1 MNNYSANH
9 DKEKQ
14 RTDEAWA
21 RLQETLAGEPL
32 NHKWAEWDRKTEAA
46 KFEALKQDGYL
57 SGADYHKAEEL
68 GYAEQQDPV
77 TGSSGDR
84 SRSRRPR
91 MKRRRKWTMAV
102 AGITI
107 VAAFLAT
114 PVGNTAM
121 AAILNQFR
129 MQSVTAVN
137 ESDLRNMFYSVSEN
151 GDLKET
157 INKFGSFSSSSGTIS
172 GKIKPEQVKDKL
184 GYAPLSAALSN
195 DGAELTV
202 NPSGEI
208 TLNLNVNEVN
218 KAMKRLGAEQLLP
231 ESIDGRPITLHIP
244 ETVNYDLSPDSAHW
258 ANLTQMNTPAITVD
272 PAIKVEEAL
281 EAIINFPLLPD
292 SLKSSLK
299 QSSILAGEIPMPVIS
314 QDNADQ
320 ITVEGTKVLVSH
332 HEYGQD
338 TTYDAVWVHDG
349 QLFQL
354 FGGNV
359 YTTKEKI
366 TAKVQELIQS

>member
-21 RLQETLAGEPL
+21 RLQQTLAGESL
-32 NHKWAEWDRKTEAA
+32 NDKWAEWDRKAEAA
-46 KFEALKQDGYL
+46 KLEVMEQDGYL
-57 SGADYHKAEEL
+57 SGTDSRTAEEL
-68 GYAEQQDPV
+68 GYAERQDPV
-77 TGSSGDR
+77 TGSGRDR
-84 SRSRRPR
+84 GRSRRPK
-91 MKRRRKWTMAV
+91 MKRRRKWAIAAASM
-102 AGITI
+102 TI
-107 VAAFLAT
+107 AAAFLAT

-129 MQSVTAVN
+129 AQSVTVVN
-137 ESDLRNMFYSVSEN
+137 EDDLRNMFNSVSEN

-184 GYAPLSAALSN
+184 GYAPLSSALSN
-195 DGAELTV
+195 EGTELTV
-202 NPSGEI
+202 YPSDEI

-231 ESIDGRPITLHIP
+231 ESIDGKPITLHIP
-244 ETVNYDLSPDSAHW
+244 ETVNYELSYDSEHW
-258 ANLTQMNTPAITVD
+258 ANLTQMNTPVITVD
-272 PAIKVEEAL
+272 PSIKVEEAV

-299 QSSILAGEIPMPVIS
+299 QSSILAGEVPIPVIS
-314 QDNADQ
+314 QDNAEQ
-320 ITVEGTKVLVSH
+320 IAVEGTNILVNR
-332 HEYGQD
+332 HEYDQG
-338 TTYDAVWVHDG
+338 TIYDAVWIQGG

-354 FGGNV
+354 SGGNV
-359 YTTKEKI
+359 YTSKEKLV
-366 TAKVQELIQS
+366 AKVRELIQS

>member
-1 MNNYSANH
+1 MNNHSANH

-14 RTDEAWA
+14 RTDEAWT
-21 RLQETLAGEPL
+21 RLQETLAGEPM
-32 NHKWAEWDRKTEAA
+32 NHKWAEWDQKAEAA
-46 KFEALKQDGYL
+46 KLETLKQDGYL

-84 SRSRRPR
+84 SRSRRPK
-91 MKRRRKWTMAV
+91 MNRRRKWGIA
-102 AGITI
+102 AASITI
-107 VAAFLAT
+107 VAAILAT

-129 MQSVTAVN
+129 IQSVTVVN
-137 ESDLRNMFYSVSEN
+137 EDDLRNMFNSVSEN

-172 GKIKPEQVKDKL
+172 GKIKPEQVKNKL
-184 GYAPLSAALSN
+184 GYAPLSTALSDN
-195 DGAELTV
+195 GTELSV
-202 NPSGEI
+202 YPSTEV
-208 TLNLNVNEVN
+208 TLNLNVKEVN

-231 ESIDGRPITLHIP
+231 ESIDGKPITLHIP
-244 ETVNYDLSPDSAHW
+244 ETVNYNLSPDSAHW
-258 ANLTQMNTPAITVD
+258 ANLTQMNTPVITVD
-272 PAIKVEEAL
+272 PSIKVEEAL
-281 EAIINFPLLPD
+281 ETVINFPLLPD

-299 QSSILAGEIPMPVIS
+299 QSSILAGEVPIPLITQEHTEQV
-314 QDNADQ
+314 
-320 ITVEGTKVLVSH
+320 TVEGTKVFVSRY
-332 HEYGQD
+332 EYGQD
-338 TTYDAVWVHDG
+338 TAYNAVWIHNG
-349 QLFQL
+349 QLFEL
-354 FGGNV
+354 SSGNI